1 MTDMYDEILEEIQ
14 KAKAMLR
21 KTKQYLAQVT
31 EEVQKAASMLDHGT
45 DVLSKVETNNTNKF
59 KHLVVPVKG
68 SLDPGCPRCSC
79 HRHCDDCDYDDLK
92 NRELTPTE
100 EEAVEWL
107 FQLVETPVII
117 KEDK

>member
-1 MTDMYDEILEEIQ
+1 MTDIYDETLEEIQ
-14 KAKAMLR
+14 KAKVMLNEID
-21 KTKQYLAQVT
+21 Y
-31 EEVQKAASMLDHGT
+31 T
-45 DVLSKVETNNTNKF
+45 DKFRHIETS
-59 KHLVVPVKG
+59 VKG